1 MAQPVPTERD
11 DARTRHG
18 TERREDRGCTTPG
31 CGSSL
36 PGPRHHRLGLVCL
49 GVGLQHGAL
58 PTVGPRTLDHHVA
71 VVISAG
77 TRLVRTARRAAARPS
92 PRPPCSGSPPACP
105 HHYGPDPE
113 TGWDEGFVDFTGP
126 ATATYTEL
134 GYIEP
139 DRPVVPLSDAAPARA
154 AVGRIARAARRGN
167 PLLEV
172 ETGAAVHELLVA
184 LRRAR
189 ADTAPDGDQVLQA
202 LARDAFLPLSVADHA
217 ARHGMTPA
225 ELRTAVRRGA
235 GCSPKD
241 YLLGIRLGR
250 AKELLAATELPVAAV
265 ARRVGYDDPAYFSR
279 LFTRRVG
286 MPPVRFRDQQGRT
299 RPRRLEQPGPR
310 PRRSAHDR
318 TPARPVG
325 LVLHDHQQ
333 HPHRTTSTPPSARN
347 SPGCATASTTSTPP
361 SSTCSPNA
369 SSAPSRSATS
379 RPPTSC
385 RPPTPPARPSQI
397 ARLRSLA
404 ENARLD
410 PAFAEKLLNFIIAE
424 VIRHHETH
432 RGRRNGRP
440 TAEPAVS
447 RNRPPADPHH
457 TPL

>member
-1 MAQPVPTERD
+1 MYHTWMRFF
-11 DARTRHG
+11 
-18 TERREDRGCTTPG
+18 TPA
-31 CGSSL
+31 
-36 PGPRHHRLGLVCL
+36 PAHHRLGLACL
-49 GVGLQHGAL
+49 GVGLQHGLL

-71 VVISAG
+71 VVVTAG
-77 TRLVRTARRAAARPS
+77 GGWFQGPDGRRTTVTAPALIWLTPGVR
-92 PRPPCSGSPPACP
+92 

-113 TGWDEGFVDFTGP
+113 TGWDECFVDFTGP

-139 DRPVVPLSDAAPARA
+139 TRPVVPLSDATGARA

-189 ADTAPDGDQVLQA
+189 ADIAPDGDPVLQA
-202 LARDAFLPLSVADHA
+202 LARDAFQPHSVAEHA

-286 MPPVRFRDQQGRT
+286 MAPVRFREQQGRAV
-299 RPRRLEQPGPR
+299 PGGWSQQVPD
-310 PRRSAHDR
+310 P
-318 TPARPVG
+318 
-325 LVLHDHQQ
+325 DH
-333 HPHRTTSTPPSARN
+333 PPMLR
-347 SPGCATASTTSTPP
+347 
-361 SSTCSPNA
+361 
-369 SSAPSRSATS
+369 SSAVGGEGAAT
-379 RPPTSC
+379 
-385 RPPTPPARPSQI
+385 
-397 ARLRSLA
+397 
-404 ENARLD
+404 
-410 PAFAEKLLNFIIAE
+410 
-424 VIRHHETH
+424 
-432 RGRRNGRP
+432 
-440 TAEPAVS
+440 
-447 RNRPPADPHH
+447 
-457 TPL
+457 